1 MSKLG
6 ANKTREKTRALAVTS
21 GHDLSPFQRLSP
33 KPKISRWSPS
43 VGYAELTWG
52 QVQSILQNA
61 ERGYMETWGDL
72 TRRMI
77 ATDDHIAAVYETR
90 VASVSGA
97 RREVKPAE
105 VAPGFERYAQQAADD
120 CRQLL
125 DSLPSPER
133 MIANLLDADFTG
145 FAASEIIWSPRG
157 DMVWADDIVW
167 ISPRRFRFSDSFELY
182 LYDNGIGAARA
193 RELDIP
199 VDDTVVNGVLGLPL
213 TRNKYLVHIP
223 QILPNYPTSS
233 GLLLACV
240 RAWWVKSWITKFW
253 LSGAE
258 VAGNPRLIGRLPD
271 QAASADV
278 AEALYQALNDISADG
293 VGVLKGESNI
303 EVLRVEA
310 QGTGSVWETLIK
322 RCDAAISK
330 AVLGSTINVEVGEG
344 GGNRALAESQ
354 GDITITPR
362 LQRSARLVCNTIER
376 DLFQPFLEFN
386 RHRYGGMTPVPSM
399 SLILYEAQAE
409 IDQLAVSAGVVK
421 VDELRQSRGLEPL
434 GEANGGGIMI
444 AAASVPEAF
453 APSIPVEIA
462 RAPSGVPEAA
472 PVAPV
477 QVEAAPVATEALN
490 GAQVAALM
498 EILQSVYAG
507 TLPAPAA
514 REIIRGAF
522 PTIDDASISRMLM
535 QEPAVTPVV
544 PSSPEPSV
552 APVAAGIAGG
562 LGAQASQTEYRAVA
576 VEADAGVPFKT
587 AAWDRALRAAHRAG
601 LAHAAT
607 SGR

>member
-1 MSKLG
+1 MTRLG
-6 ANKTREKTRALAVTS
+6 AQKAREKTRALTTDGPAPE
-21 GHDLSPFQRLSP
+21 LSPFQRLSP
-33 KPKISRWSPS
+33 KPQISRWSPS

-97 RREVKPAE
+97 RREIKPAE
-105 VAPGFERYAQQAADD
+105 VAPGYERFAQLAADD
-120 CRQLL
+120 CRRLI

-133 MIANLLDADFTG
+133 MIAGLLDADFTG
-145 FAASEIIWSPRG
+145 FAASEIVWEPKG
-157 DMVWADDIVW
+157 DMVWASDVIW
-167 ISPRRFRFSDSFELY
+167 LSPRRFRFSDKFELY
-182 LYDNGIGAARA
+182 LYDNGLGAQRA
-193 RELDIP
+193 RELEIP
-199 VDDTVVNGVLGLPL
+199 MDTTTVNGVLGLPL
-213 TRNKYLVHIP
+213 TRNKYLVHVP

-240 RAWWVKSWITKFW
+240 RPWWVKSWIMKFW

-258 VAGNPRLIGRLPD
+258 VAGNPRLLGRLPD

-278 AEALYQALNDISADG
+278 AQSLYDALNTISADG
-293 VGVLKGESNI
+293 IGVLKGESNI

-376 DLFQPFLEFN
+376 DLFGPFLEFN
-386 RHRYGGMTPVPSM
+386 RHRYGGLVPVPSM
-399 SLILYEAQAE
+399 NLILYEAQAE
-409 IDQLAVSAGVVK
+409 IDQLAVDAGVVR

-434 GEANGGGIMI
+434 GEANGGGEFVR
-444 AAASVPEAF
+444 AAAP
-453 APSIPVEIA
+453 
-462 RAPSGVPEAA
+462 
-472 PVAPV
+472 PVAP
-477 QVEAAPVATEALN
+477 
-490 GAQVAALM
+490 
-498 EILQSVYAG
+498 
-507 TLPAPAA
+507 
-514 REIIRGAF
+514 AF
-522 PTIDDASISRMLM
+522 
-535 QEPAVTPVV
+535 
-544 PSSPEPSV
+544 
-552 APVAAGIAGG
+552 AAGIAGG
-562 LGAQASQTEYRAVA
+562 LGSQASQTEYRAVA
-576 VEADAGVPFKT
+576 EEAGAALPLRDAPWT
-587 AAWDRALRAAHRAG
+587 RALSAAARAG
-601 LAHAAT
+601 AALTAT

>member
-6 ANKTREKTRALAVTS
+6 ANKTREKTRALHVT
-21 GHDLSPFQRLSP
+21 GDHGLSPFQRLSP
-33 KPKISRWSPS
+33 KPQISRWSPS

-105 VAPGFERYAQQAADD
+105 VAPGLERYAQQAADD

-199 VDDTVVNGVLGLPL
+199 MEESAVNGVLGLPL

-240 RAWWVKSWITKFW
+240 RAWWVKSWIMKFW

-278 AEALYQALNDISADG
+278 ADALYQALNDLSADG

-386 RHRYGGMTPVPSM
+386 RHRYGGMTPVPSL

-409 IDQLAVSAGVVK
+409 IDQLAVASGVVK

-462 RAPSGVPEAA
+462 RAPSDAPEAE

-535 QEPAVTPVV
+535 QEPTVTPVV
-544 PSSPEPSV
+544 PSSPDPT
-552 APVAAGIAGG
+552 ATPVAAGIAGG
-562 LGAQASQTEYRAVA
+562 LGSQASQTEYRAVT

>member
-1 MSKLG
+1 MTRLG
-6 ANKTREKTRALAVTS
+6 AQKAREKTRALTDGPAPE
-21 GHDLSPFQRLSP
+21 LSPFQRLSP

-97 RREVKPAE
+97 RREVKPAD
-105 VAPGFERYAQQAADD
+105 VAPGYERYAQLAADD
-120 CRQLL
+120 CRKLL

-133 MIANLLDADFTG
+133 MIAGLLDADFTG
-145 FAASEIIWSPRG
+145 FAASEIVWEPKG
-157 DMVWADDIVW
+157 DMVWASDVIW
-167 ISPRRFRFSDSFELY
+167 LSPRRFRFSDSFELY
-182 LYDNGIGAARA
+182 LYDNGLGAQRA
-193 RELDIP
+193 RELEIP
-199 VDDTVVNGVLGLPL
+199 TDTTVVNGVLGLPL

-240 RAWWVKSWITKFW
+240 RPWWVKSWIMKFW

-258 VAGNPRLIGRLPD
+258 VAGNPRLLGRLPD
-271 QAASADV
+271 QATSSEV
-278 AEALYQALNDISADG
+278 AESLYEALNTISADG
-293 VGVLKGESNI
+293 IGVLKGESNI

-376 DLFQPFLEFN
+376 DLFGPFLEFN
-386 RHRYGGMTPVPSM
+386 RHRYGGLTPVPSLN
-399 SLILYEAQAE
+399 LILYEAQAE
-409 IDQLAVSAGVVK
+409 IDQLAVDAGVVR

-434 GEANGGGIMI
+434 GEANGGGVMI

-453 APSIPVEIA
+453 APSIPVEQLQQ
-462 RAPSGVPEAA
+462 APAVDAA
-472 PVAPV
+472 PAVP
-477 QVEAAPVATEALN
+477 VEAAPAAPVEALN
-490 GAQVAALM
+490 GAQVSALM

-507 TLPAPAA
+507 TLPPPAA
-514 REIIRGAF
+514 REIIKGAF

-544 PSSPEPSV
+544 PSSPETPT
-552 APVAAGIAGG
+552 APAFAAGIAGG
-562 LGAQASQTEYRAVA
+562 LGAQASQTEYRSVTE
-576 VEADAGVPFKT
+576 EAGAALPLRD
-587 AAWDRALRAAHRAG
+587 AAWTRALRAAARAG
-601 LAHAAT
+601 AALTAT

>member
-6 ANKTREKTRALAVTS
+6 ANKTREKTRALTDAS
-21 GHDLSPFQRLSP
+21 GGDLSPFQRLSP
-33 KPKISRWSPS
+33 KPTISRWSPS

-52 QVQSILQNA
+52 QVQSILMNA

-90 VASVSGA
+90 VASISGA
-97 RREVKPAE
+97 RREIKPASVPVGYE
-105 VAPGFERYAQQAADD
+105 AAAERAADD
-120 CRQLL
+120 CRALL
-125 DSLPSPER
+125 DGLPSPER
-133 MIANLLDADFTG
+133 MIASLLDADFTG
-145 FAASEIIWSPRG
+145 YAASEIIWSPRG
-157 DMVWADDIVW
+157 DMVWADDVVW
-167 ISPRRFRFSDSFELY
+167 LSPRRFRFSDQFELY

-193 RELDIP
+193 RDLDIP

-213 TRNKYLVHIP
+213 TRNKYIVHIP

-258 VAGNPRLIGRLPD
+258 VAGNPRLVGRLPD

-278 AEALYQALNDISADG
+278 ADALYQALNDLSADG

-310 QGTGSVWETLIK
+310 QGSGSVWETLIK

-376 DLFQPFLEFN
+376 DLFGPFLEFN
-386 RHRYGGMTPVPSM
+386 RHRYGGLVPVPSM
-399 SLILYEAQAE
+399 NLVLYEAQAE
-409 IDQLAVSAGVVK
+409 IDQLAVASGVVR

-434 GEANGGGIMI
+434 GENAGGNEMI
-444 AAASVPEAF
+444 RPAA
-453 APSIPVEIA
+453 
-462 RAPSGVPEAA
+462 
-472 PVAPV
+472 
-477 QVEAAPVATEALN
+477 
-490 GAQVAALM
+490 
-498 EILQSVYAG
+498 
-507 TLPAPAA
+507 PAPAA
-514 REIIRGAF
+514 FA
-522 PTIDDASISRMLM
+522 A
-535 QEPAVTPVV
+535 PVV
-544 PSSPEPSV
+544 
-552 APVAAGIAGG
+552 PVAAGIAGG
-562 LGAQASQTEYRAVA
+562 LAAESSNTEYRAVA
-576 VEADAGVPFKT
+576 VEADAAVPFKIAPWNRALT
-587 AAWDRALRAAHRAG
+587 AAVRAG
-601 LAHAAT
+601 LARTAT

>member
-6 ANKTREKTRALAVTS
+6 ANKTREKTRALHVT
-21 GHDLSPFQRLSP
+21 GDHGLSPFQRLSP
-33 KPKISRWSPS
+33 KPQISRWSPS

-90 VASVSGA
+90 IASVSGA

-310 QGTGSVWETLIK
+310 QGSGSVWETLIK

-477 QVEAAPVATEALN
+477 QAEAAPVATEALN

-544 PSSPEPSV
+544 PSSPEPSA

-562 LGAQASQTEYRAVA
+562 LGSQASQTEYRAVA
-576 VEADAGVPFKT
+576 VEADAGVPLRD
-587 AAWDRALRAAHRAG
+587 AAWTRALRAAHRAG